1 MINNNSNSQ
10 DDQDDGLD
18 WEIEEEQ
25 RREQDE
31 LDYLSEEYWNE
42 YY

>member
-31 LDYLSEEYWNE
+31 LDYLSEEY
-42 YY
+42 